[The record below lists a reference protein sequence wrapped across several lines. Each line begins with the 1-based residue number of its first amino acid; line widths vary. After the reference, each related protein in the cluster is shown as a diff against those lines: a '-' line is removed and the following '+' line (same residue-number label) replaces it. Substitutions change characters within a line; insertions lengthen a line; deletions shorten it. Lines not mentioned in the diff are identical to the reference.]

1 MIISSPLQGHPSTPY
16 TYEHSNS
23 IMDNEKEIT
32 IISSNPE
39 STTIQIIELPLP
51 EIMDLIDQVNS
62 RVSQTSVPMP
72 DVILVHATTI
82 PTINV
87 DEDDM
92 DGALAASTNL

>member
-23 IMDNEKEIT
+23 